1 MKKELRYRD
10 VASWSAGI
18 FAHIDHEFQGW
29 ESSQLDV
36 LFYGT
41 YADKYCAPIVT
52 RAVEEHGGDSNSA
65 LEELGGIINLMFGE
79 KWDRL
84 AVALDADYNPLFN
97 VDESYESH
105 DDTEST
111 NESSRLDER
120 GVYGFDSSSASDES
134 KSSGNTQT
142 SGTLNS
148 VKKYVRQ
155 GRNSGITAQQLID
168 SEWELRRKNFI
179 QEVMKDVSD
188 VLTLQI
194 Y

>member
-10 VASWSAGI
+10 IASWSVGI

-41 YADKYCAPIVT
+41 YADKYCAPIVV
-52 RAVEEHGGDSNSA
+52 RSVEEHNEDYNAA
-65 LEELGGIINLMFGE
+65 LEELGGVVALMFGA

-84 AVALDADYNPLFN
+84 EALLDADYDPLAN
-97 VDESYESH
+97 VDETYESH
-105 DDTEST
+105 DDTETS

-120 GVYGFDSSSASDES
+120 GIYGFDSSDASDES

-148 VKKYVRQ
+148 TKRYVRK

-168 SEWELRRKNFI
+168 SEWETRSKNFI